1 MIDVNTLERW
11 LSDIHEPHI
20 VVGYGSLMNTDSR
33 QRFSAIPHDGIPVE
47 LKGFTRAWVTRSQ
60 QERQTYV
67 GAMPDSNAV
76 LNAQLLPSLMD
87 PSLAQRERDYQ
98 FVSVSVADLHF
109 DIDPH
114 AEAMLLPWL
123 ETRSLWV
130 CETLLQQ
137 PADEE
142 FPVHQT
148 YIDTCLAGCIEH
160 AGDQEAVRFIETTQL
175 WDHPRI
181 NDRGT
186 PVYPRAGRVSADMYE
201 RIDRIMGAHLPD
213 V

>member
-1 MIDVNTLERW
+1 MIDVNALTRW

-47 LKGFTRAWVTRSQ
+47 LKGFTRAWVTRSED
-60 QERQTYV
+60 ERQTYV
-67 GAMPDSNAV
+67 GAMPDHSAR

-87 PSLAQRERDYQ
+87 PSLARRERDYQ
-98 FVSVSVADLHF
+98 FVSVSVADLQF
-109 DIDPH
+109 DIDRD

-123 ETRSLWV
+123 ERRSLWV

-137 PADEE
+137 PADDD
-142 FPVHQT
+142 FPVSQT

-160 AGDQEAVRFIETTQL
+160 AGEQEAVRFIQTTQL
-175 WDHPRI
+175 WDHPRTH
-181 NDRGT
+181 DRAS
-186 PVYPRAGRVSADMYE
+186 PVYPRAGRVSAEMHA
-201 RIDRIMGAHLPD
+201 RIDQIMADHLPAT
-213 V
+213 